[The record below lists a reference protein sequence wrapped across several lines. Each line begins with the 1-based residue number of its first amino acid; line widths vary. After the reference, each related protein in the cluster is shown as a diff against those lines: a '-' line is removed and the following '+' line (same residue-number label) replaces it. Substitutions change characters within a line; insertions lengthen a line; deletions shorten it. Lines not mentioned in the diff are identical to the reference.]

1 MESEKRMNLRS
12 MHIGQKI
19 RKLRELK
26 NLTQSHMAQQL
37 GLTQSS
43 YSKLELGESEV
54 PYSRLERIADVMGLK
69 PEDIVSFNEQMVF
82 NIMNN
87 PNGGNVFSN
96 VYQKALTDN
105 ERKLYDEQIFN
116 LKEEIIYLKSI
127 IEKLLGKSM
136 NSNPG

>member
-1 MESEKRMNLRS
+1 
-12 MHIGQKI
+12 
-19 RKLRELK
+19 
-26 NLTQSHMAQQL
+26 MAQQL

>member
-1 MESEKRMNLRS
+1 MEKENGVDLRS

-26 NLTQSHMAQQL
+26 NLTQSHMAQRL
-37 GLTQSS
+37 GLTQSA

-69 PEDIVSFNEQMVF
+69 PEDIVSFNDQMVF

-96 VYQKALTDN
+96 VYQKTLAET
-105 ERKLYDEQIFN
+105 ERKLYDEQILI
-116 LKEEIIYLKSI
+116 LKEEVIYLKNV
-127 IEKLLGKSM
+127 IEKLLNK
-136 NSNPG
+136 

>member
-1 MESEKRMNLRS
+1 MENENGMNLRS

-26 NLTQSHMAQQL
+26 NLTQSHMAQRL
-37 GLTQSS
+37 GLTQSA

-69 PEDIVSFNEQMVF
+69 PEDIVSFNDQMVF

-96 VYQKALTDN
+96 VYQKTLAET
-105 ERKLYDEQIFN
+105 ERKLYDEQILI
-116 LKEEIIYLKSI
+116 LKEEVIYLKNV
-127 IEKLLGKSM
+127 IEKLLNK
-136 NSNPG
+136 